1 MTAFTVH
8 SSKDGKTVQTVRL
21 SPVTI
26 VAKAIALHSEGWQVY
41 ITDAHGRQFD
51 PADFDQ
57 VLGEKSAPAPD
68 PV

>member
-21 SPVTI
+21 GPATT
-26 VAKAIALHSEGWQVY
+26 VAKALALHSEGWQVH
-41 ITDAHGRQFD
+41 ITDALGRRFD

-57 VLGEKSAPAPD
+57 VLGGGSASAPD
-68 PV
+68 LV